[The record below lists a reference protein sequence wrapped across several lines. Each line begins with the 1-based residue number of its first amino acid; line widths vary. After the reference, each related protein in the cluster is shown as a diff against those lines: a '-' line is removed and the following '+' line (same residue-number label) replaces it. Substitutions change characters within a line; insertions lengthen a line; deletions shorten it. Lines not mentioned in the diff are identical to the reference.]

1 MRSPD
6 EDRTARARI
15 RDEALRLFAD
25 RGPDVVTVRD
35 IAGAASVSPALV
47 MRHYQSKDGLR
58 AVVDEYVVT
67 VFESLLDQVTDP
79 GADGAFDT
87 GRAGSL
93 AELVIEQLPADSPVP
108 AYLGRMLLSGSA
120 AGTALFARL
129 YAISRE
135 ALDGMAAAGWA
146 ERGPDPAVRAAFL
159 LVNDL
164 AVLMLRPRLNEVLGF
179 ELLSTHGMQR
189 WGIEVLSI
197 YRRGLATG
205 ATDPDDTA
213 GRTKSSA

>member
-1 MRSPD
+1 MRSLD

-15 RDEALRLFAD
+15 RDEALLLFAD
-25 RGPDVVTVRD
+25 YGPDVVTVRD
-35 IAGAASVSPALV
+35 IAAAAAVSPSLV

-79 GADGAFDT
+79 GVNAFDN

-108 AYLGRMLLSGSA
+108 AYLGRMLVSGSA
-120 AGTALFARL
+120 SGAALFARL
-129 YAISRE
+129 HAISRD

-146 ERGPDPAVRAAFL
+146 ESGSDPAVRAAFL

-179 ELLSTHGMQR
+179 ELLSTNGMQR
-189 WGIEVLSI
+189 WSTEVLSI
-197 YRRGLATG
+197 YRHGLATR
-205 ATDPDDTA
+205 APDPD
-213 GRTKSSA
+213 G

>member
-1 MRSPD
+1 MFTIVNMRSLD

-15 RDEALRLFAD
+15 RDEALLLFAD
-25 RGPDVVTVRD
+25 YGPDVVTVRD
-35 IAGAASVSPALV
+35 IAAAAAVSPSLV

-79 GADGAFDT
+79 GVNAFDN

-108 AYLGRMLLSGSA
+108 AYLGRMLVSGSA
-120 AGTALFARL
+120 SGAALFARL
-129 YAISRE
+129 HAISRD

-146 ERGPDPAVRAAFL
+146 ESGSDPAVRAAFL

-179 ELLSTHGMQR
+179 ELLSTNGMQR
-189 WGIEVLSI
+189 WSTEVLSI
-197 YRRGLATG
+197 YRHGLATR
-205 ATDPDDTA
+205 APDPD
-213 GRTKSSA
+213 G

>member
-1 MRSPD
+1 MCSPD

-25 RGPDVVTVRD
+25 HGPDVVTVRD
-35 IAGAASVSPALV
+35 IAAAASVSPALV
-47 MRHYQSKDGLR
+47 MRHYRSKDGLR

-67 VFESLLDQVTDP
+67 VFGSLLDQVTDP
-79 GADGAFDT
+79 GANAFDT

-93 AELVIEQLPADSPVP
+93 AELVVEQLPADSPVP
-108 AYLGRMLLSGSA
+108 AYLGRMLLSGSESGA
-120 AGTALFARL
+120 ALFARL
-129 YAISRE
+129 SAISRD

-164 AVLMLRPRLNEVLGF
+164 AVLMLRQRLSEVLGF
-179 ELLSTHGMQR
+179 ELLSTSGMQR
-189 WGIEVLSI
+189 WGAEVLSI
-197 YRRGLATG
+197 YRHGLSPRTA
-205 ATDPDDTA
+205 DPD
-213 GRTKSSA
+213 G

>member
-1 MRSPD
+1 MRSLD

-15 RDEALRLFAD
+15 RDEALLLFAD
-25 RGPDVVTVRD
+25 YGPDVVTVRD
-35 IAGAASVSPALV
+35 IAAAAAVSPSLV

-79 GADGAFDT
+79 GVNAFDN

-108 AYLGRMLLSGSA
+108 AYLGRMLVSGSA
-120 AGTALFARL
+120 SGAALFARL
-129 YAISRE
+129 HAISRD

-146 ERGPDPAVRAAFL
+146 ESGSDPAVRAAFL

-179 ELLSTHGMQR
+179 ELLSTNGMQR
-189 WGIEVLSI
+189 WSTEVLSI
-197 YRRGLATG
+197 YRHGLATR
-205 ATDPDDTA
+205 AADPD
-213 GRTKSSA
+213 G